1 MVADWNDVTDAN
13 DTNMTAYIAYRLAQ
27 DGATV
32 TRNQALTELLLKG
45 GMPASTFSTSHET
58 PGIKTHGN
66 YFHIL

>member
-32 TRNQALTELLLKG
+32 TRNQALAELLIMA
-45 GMPASTFSTSHET
+45 GMPHVAGSTSHNT
-58 PGIKTHGN
+58 PGIKNHGN

>member
-32 TRNQALTELLLKG
+32 TRNQALAELMLIAG
-45 GMPASTFSTSHET
+45 IPASTFSTSHET
-58 PGIKTHGN
+58 PGIKAHGN
-66 YFHIL
+66 YFHIQ

>member
-1 MVADWNDVTDAN
+1 MAETWSDVTTAN

-32 TRNQALTELLLKG
+32 TRNQALAELLSMA
-45 GMPASTFSTSHET
+45 GMPHAAGSTSNNI
-58 PGIKTHGN
+58 PGIKNHGN